1 MMNREALDRWC
12 ERGILGLVLAIM
24 VFGPLATGAV
34 RTLELLIIQGLTT
47 LAICLWVLRL
57 WLAPQHR
64 LLWPP
69 ICWAVILFVAYAI
82 MRYLQ
87 ADIEFVARK
96 ELNKILIYGFL
107 FFIVLNNLHR
117 QEATQMIALVM
128 IFLAMGISLYA
139 VFQFITDSDH
149 VWHFIK
155 PATYAKRATGTYICP
170 NHLAGFLEMILPLGL
185 AFTLAG
191 RFGHATKVFLGYAA
205 LVILAGIGVTISRGG
220 WLATG
225 FTLLVFFGVLIRHRD
240 TRKQAIAC
248 LFVLLVAGGALAFK
262 AERARERFHER
273 FQEMLVNGKVENI
286 RFRLWQPAFEI
297 FKDNV
302 WLGAGPA
309 HFDFRFR
316 QYRTDDLQVRSDRVH
331 NDYLNTLTDWGV
343 VGFALVGSA
352 WALLA
357 WGMARSWKFVQRA
370 PNDFA
375 AKKSNKFA
383 FFIGAGCGLL
393 AILLHSF
400 VDFNMHI
407 PANAILAVALMA
419 MLSGHWR
426 FATERFWFTPGVPI
440 KLLVTAA
447 CLAGVSWVVVQGKR
461 RADEYL
467 VLDPIDHFEEY
478 APERLEPLK
487 QAFAIEPMNF
497 QTAHEIGEILRRQS
511 WEANDGYRDVAK
523 EAMTWFDRSI
533 KLNPYDS
540 YSHLRY
546 GMCLDW
552 LDRFDEAG
560 PHFQRAIQLDPN
572 GYYAVAHMGW
582 HLTNKGDYAEAK
594 QWFERSLKLKPTEN
608 PIAEKYLEIVKRRLA
623 EAAPAK

>member
-1 MMNREALDRWC
+1 MNREALDKWC
-12 ERGILGLVLAIM
+12 ERGILGLVLAIL

-47 LAICLWVLRL
+47 LAIYLWVLRL
-57 WLAPQHR
+57 WLAPQQR

-82 MRYLQ
+82 MRYFQ
-87 ADIEFVARK
+87 ADIEFVARR

-117 QEATQMIALVM
+117 QEATQAITLVM
-128 IFLAMGISLYA
+128 VFLAMGISIYALY
-139 VFQFITDSDH
+139 QFITDSDR

-191 RFGHATKVFLGYAA
+191 RLGHATKVFVGYTS

-220 WLATG
+220 WIATLL
-225 FTLLVFFGVLIRHRD
+225 TLLVFFGVLIRQRD
-240 TRKQAIAC
+240 TRKQAIVC
-248 LFVLLVAGGALAFK
+248 LAVLVLAGTFVALRF
-262 AERARERFHER
+262 ERARDRVQWRLSELF
-273 FQEMLVNGKVENI
+273 VNGQVENI
-286 RFRLWQPAFEI
+286 RFRLWRPAYEI
-297 FKDNV
+297 FKDNF

-331 NDYLNTLTDWGV
+331 NDYLNTLTDWGI
-343 VGFALVGSA
+343 VGFALVASA
-352 WALLA
+352 WGLLA

-370 PNDFA
+370 PHDFA
-375 AKKSNKFA
+375 AKKSNKTA

-407 PANAILAVALMA
+407 PANAILAITLMA
-419 MLSGHWR
+419 MVSGNWR
-426 FATERFWFTPGVPI
+426 FATERFWYASGVPI
-440 KLLVTAA
+440 KLLVTAV
-447 CLAGVSWVVVQGKR
+447 CLAGIGWFAVQGKR
-461 RADEYL
+461 RAEEYL
-467 VLDPIDHFEEY
+467 ILDTIDHLEEF

-487 QAFAIEPMNF
+487 RAFAVEPMNF
-497 QTAHEIGEILRRQS
+497 QTAHEIGEILRRKS
-511 WEANDGYRDVAK
+511 WEAEDGYRELAK
-523 EAMTWFDRSI
+523 EAMTWFDRSL
-533 KLNPYDS
+533 KLDPYDS

-552 LDRFDEAG
+552 LDRFAEAD
-560 PHFQRAIQLDPN
+560 PHFQRAIHLDPN

-582 HLTNKGDYAEAK
+582 HLTNKGEYGEAK
-594 QWFERSLKLKPTEN
+594 KWFERSLQLKPTEN

-623 EAAPAK
+623 EMSTAK